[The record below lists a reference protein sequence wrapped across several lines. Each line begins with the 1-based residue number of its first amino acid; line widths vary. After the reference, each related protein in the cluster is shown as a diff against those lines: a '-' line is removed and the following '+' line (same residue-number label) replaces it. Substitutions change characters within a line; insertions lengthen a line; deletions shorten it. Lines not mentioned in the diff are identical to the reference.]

1 MMSGDMVG
9 GFALVA
15 YPARYRI
22 SGLMTFLVNHQ
33 GTIYEKDL
41 GWRTTDIGMQMTSFD
56 PDSTWRRVK
65 RAVQFPTSPP

>member
-1 MMSGDMVG
+1 MVSGEMVG

-15 YPARYRI
+15 YPVRYRI

-33 GTIYEKDL
+33 GSIYEKDL
-41 GWRTTDIGMQMTSFD
+41 GWRTTEIGMDMTSFD

-65 RAVQFPTSPP
+65 GAVQFPSAPR

>member
-1 MMSGDMVG
+1 MVSDNLVG

-22 SGLMTFLVNHQ
+22 SGLMTFIVNHQ
-33 GTIYEKDL
+33 GAIYEKDL
-41 GWRTTDIGMQMTSFD
+41 GWRSTDIGMDMTSFD

-65 RAVQFPTSPP
+65 RAAQFPSAPK